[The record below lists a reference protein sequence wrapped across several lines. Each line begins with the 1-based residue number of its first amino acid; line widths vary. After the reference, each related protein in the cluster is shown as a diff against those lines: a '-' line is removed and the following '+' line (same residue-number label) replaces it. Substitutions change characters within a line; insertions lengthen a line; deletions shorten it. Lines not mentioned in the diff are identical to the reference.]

1 MRRRDYTAVSSQ
13 AASNSV
19 KTLEL
24 EVPDEL
30 ASKIENAAKERGVS
44 VGELLQTSIEET
56 LLRDAQFDAA
66 AHHVLRK
73 NAELYR
79 RLA

>member
-1 MRRRDYTAVSSQ
+1 M
-13 AASNSV
+13 

-44 VGELLQTSIEET
+44 VGELLQTSIVET
-56 LLRDAQFDAA
+56 LLRDAHFDAA
-66 AHHVLRK
+66 ARHVLHK

>member
-1 MRRRDYTAVSSQ
+1 
-13 AASNSV
+13 V
-19 KTLEL
+19 KTLEF

-66 AHHVLRK
+66 AGHVLSK